1 MRTVDRLND
10 DWLLATEI
18 QKIEARVWRK
28 TQRDH
33 LRLVMVTSAARG
45 DGKSTTVAYL
55 ATALGLHPDRRILA
69 VDLDFREPQLNSHF
83 QVEVTRGLGGVLRGE
98 YPLADAII
106 QTSLPSLHLILPTDD
121 GEEPSLLLKT
131 KEFVGIFDHFRKT
144 YDLVLLDV
152 PALNPVADATSVL
165 PMVDGVILMAMA
177 GKTTRPQ
184 LNRAREICV
193 GMEAN
198 ILGLIIGNL
207 QEAVPE
213 YGDGGYHGYHYYG
226 SYRQKRVKNGET
238 DDRTVPR

>member
-1 MRTVDRLND
+1 MRTIDRLND

-33 LRLVMVTSAARG
+33 LRLVVVTSAARG

-55 ATALGLHPDRRILA
+55 ATALGLHQDRRILA

-83 QVEVTRGLGGVLRGE
+83 QLEVTRGLGGVLRGE
-98 YPLADAII
+98 YPLDDAILR
-106 QTSLPSLHLILPTDD
+106 TSLPGLHLVLPTAD
-121 GEEPSLLLKT
+121 GEDPSLLLRT
-131 KEFVGIFDHFRKT
+131 TEFAGIFDYFRRN

-152 PALNPVADATSVL
+152 PALNPVADATAVL
-165 PMVDGVILMAMA
+165 PLVDAVILMAMA

-184 LNRAREICV
+184 LTRAREICV
-193 GMEAN
+193 GLDAN
-198 ILGLIIGNL
+198 IIGLIVGNL

-213 YGDGGYHGYHYYG
+213 YGDGGYHYGYGG
-226 SYRQKRVKNGET
+226 SYGRGRVTSDGGG
-238 DDRTVPR
+238 DRIVRE

>member
-33 LRLVMVTSAARG
+33 LRLVMITSAARG

-69 VDLDFREPQLNSHF
+69 VDLDFREPQLNAHF
-83 QVEVTRGLGGVLRGE
+83 QVEVVRGLGGVLRGE
-98 YPLADAII
+98 YPIEDAII
-106 QTSLPSLHLILPTDD
+106 QTSLPSLHLVMPTDE
-121 GEEPSLLLKT
+121 GEDPTLLLKT
-131 KEFVGIFDHFRKT
+131 KEFARIFDHFRQS

-165 PMVDGVILMAMA
+165 PLVDGVILMAMA

-184 LNRAREICV
+184 LSRAREICV

-198 ILGLIIGNL
+198 IIGLIIGNL

-213 YGDGGYHGYHYYG
+213 YGDGGYHGYHHYG
-226 SYRQKRVKNGET
+226 SYHKGRPRSEGT
-238 DDRTVPR
+238 DDRTVQR